1 MTFATEREL
10 MDHGRMHMGGGAAR
24 AEFKCAACGGSFR
37 SEAEL
42 KQHNATAH
50 PM

>member
-10 MDHGRMHMGGGAAR
+10 TDHGRMHIGGAGAD
-24 AEFKCAACGGSFR
+24 FKCAACGGTFR
-37 SEAEL
+37 SQAER

-50 PM
+50 RM